1 MSLNENLDTFNI
13 VSSFSDN
20 PKYDFG
26 IYAKGYRK
34 AAKSLSDKLYTQNS
48 YADYE
53 GYPIVFLYRH
63 AFELNLKNIIYSSIR
78 LLSLKNREAISDSK
92 FYNSH
97 NLNTLAKAGAA
108 ILTTLFKNDLAL
120 NNEVEDMLS
129 IASDYSDLDSN
140 SFSYRYPIDTNG
152 DYSTKKNQIIN
163 ITSLTKSMEGLLDS
177 IEAINFG
184 LDIET
189 DKEEKIF
196 EILSNFSDN

>member
-20 PKYDFG
+20 PKYDFD
-26 IYAKGYRK
+26 IYAKGYHK
-34 AAKSLSDKLYTQNS
+34 SAKSLSDKLYTQNS

-63 AFELNLKNIIYSSIR
+63 AFELNLKNIIYSGIR
-78 LLSLKNREAISDSK
+78 LLSLKKREAINDSE
-92 FYNSH
+92 FYNKH
-97 NLNTLAKAGAA
+97 NLNTLAKVGVA
-108 ILTTLFKNDLAL
+108 ILTTLFKNDLD
-120 NNEVEDMLS
+120 NEIKNILS
-129 IASDYSDLDSN
+129 IASDFSDLDYE
-140 SFSYRYPIDTNG
+140 SFSYRYPIDKKG
-152 DYSTKKNQIIN
+152 GYSTKKYQIIN
-163 ITSLTKSMEGLLDS
+163 ITSLTKTMEGLLDS

>member
-1 MSLNENLDTFNI
+1 MKLNENLDTFNI

-34 AAKSLSDKLYTQNS
+34 AAKSLSDKLYAQNS

-63 AFELNLKNIIYSSIR
+63 SFELNLKNIIYSGIR
-78 LLSLKNREAISDSK
+78 LLSLKKREMICDSK
-92 FYNSH
+92 FYNNH
-97 NLNTLAKAGAA
+97 NLNTLAKVGVE

-120 NNEVEDMLS
+120 NNEIENMLS
-129 IASDYSDLDSN
+129 IASDYSYLDHN
-140 SFSYRYPIDTNG
+140 SFSYRYPINTNG
-152 DYSTKKNQIIN
+152 DYSTEKNQIIN
-163 ITSLTKSMEGLLDS
+163 ITSLTKIMEGLLDS

-189 DKEEKIF
+189 DKQEEIF

>member
-34 AAKSLSDKLYTQNS
+34 AAKSLSDKFLSQNGFS
-48 YADYE
+48 DYE

-63 AFELNLKNIIYSSIR
+63 AFELNLKNIIYSGIR
-78 LLSLKNREAISDSK
+78 LLSLKDREAINDSK
-92 FYNSH
+92 FYNNH
-97 NLNTLAKAGAA
+97 NLNTLAEAGAK

-120 NNEVEDMLS
+120 DSEIKNMLS
-129 IASDYSDLDSN
+129 IASDYSDLDYN

-152 DYSTKKNQIIN
+152 DYSTERNQIIN
-163 ITSLTKSMEGLLDS
+163 ITSLTVTMEGLLDS

-189 DKEEKIF
+189 DKEKEIF
-196 EILSNFSDN
+196 QILSNFSDY

>member
-1 MSLNENLDTFNI
+1 MNLNENIDTFNI
-13 VSSFSDN
+13 VTSFSDN

-34 AAKSLSDKLYTQNS
+34 AAKSLSDKLYSQNS

-63 AFELNLKNIIYSSIR
+63 AFELSLKNIIYPSIR
-78 LLSLKNREAISDSK
+78 LLSLKNREAISDSN

-97 NLNTLAKAGAA
+97 NLNTLAKVGAA
-108 ILTTLFKNDLAL
+108 ILKTLFKNDLAL
-120 NNEVEDMLS
+120 DAEIENMLS
-129 IASDYSDLDSN
+129 IACDYSDLDYE
-140 SFSYRYPIDTNG
+140 SFSYRYPIDKKG
-152 DYSTKKNQIIN
+152 CYSTKKHQTIN
-163 ITSLTKSMEGLLDS
+163 ITSLTKTMEGLLDS

-189 DKEEKIF
+189 DKEEEIF